1 MRGTATPAGLLAGLV
16 VAAAGVAA
24 RAGGQPPGGA
34 AGVLAAEAARRAAI
48 LANDTSALGALVS
61 DSLVVTL
68 ADGTRRGRA
77 EEVAQNAAADRGI
90 EAWDASDVA
99 VRVYGD
105 AAVVT
110 GYARLRDTL
119 RGQRRAFGFHFTH
132 VWVWRGGRWLLAARH
147 MSGRR
152 EL

>member
-1 MRGTATPAGLLAGLV
+1 MRRIVSRLGSALGLLAATASADAQPSSR
-16 VAAAGVAA
+16 AAE
-24 RAGGQPPGGA
+24 
-34 AGVLAAEAARRAAI
+34 VLAAEAARRAAI

-61 DSLVVTL
+61 DPLVVTL

-77 EEVAQNAAADRGI
+77 AEVAQNQASDRGV

-110 GYARLRDTL
+110 GAARLRDTL
-119 RGQRRAFGFHFTH
+119 RGQRRQFEFHYTH
-132 VWVWRGGRWLLAARH
+132 VWVRQDGRWRLAARH

>member
-1 MRGTATPAGLLAGLV
+1 MRRIVSQLRSALGLLAATASADAQPSSR
-16 VAAAGVAA
+16 AAE
-24 RAGGQPPGGA
+24 
-34 AGVLAAEAARRAAI
+34 VLAAEAARRAAI

-77 EEVAQNAAADRGI
+77 AEVAQNQASDRGV

-110 GYARLRDTL
+110 GAARLRDTL
-119 RGQRRAFGFHFTH
+119 RGQRRQFEFHYTH
-132 VWVWRGGRWLLAARH
+132 VWVRQDGRWRLAARH